1 MNADRSRTDK
11 DPSRPTKQSLF
22 YRLVSP
28 GKHTESRQTDR
39 PRRPEPEKRV
49 LLGLCEN
56 QPQPLATAPV
66 RFAGSCLAH
75 RAQQTAK
82 VAFRNVR
89 AHPHQRPANLDLN
102 SPRLCR
108 TRLHWR
114 LALDPLR
121 PQSSSAT
128 PREKLRRRDIQR
140 TRQRR
145 DIRAWLQ
152 RRRDRSVLEV
162 VGPAPAFSNRRAI
175 ETFGYDLYK
184 LVRVSSAHRPRHRCC
199 YPCPTITKCAPR
211 AARMAPGGRL
221 PN

>member
-1 MNADRSRTDK
+1 MEHARRSPCRARASGGPCQNLNLRPKGRCSMNADRWRKDK

-66 RFAGSCLAH
+66 RLAGSCLAH

-128 PREKLRRRDIQR
+128 PREKLRRRDFQR
-140 TRQRR
+140 
-145 DIRAWLQ
+145 
-152 RRRDRSVLEV
+152 
-162 VGPAPAFSNRRAI
+162 
-175 ETFGYDLYK
+175 K
-184 LVRVSSAHRPRHRCC
+184 
-199 YPCPTITKCAPR
+199 
-211 AARMAPGGRL
+211 RL
-221 PN
+221 ADPLLLKFC